1 VAVQAVAVDD
11 DRLQLEKHELEEEG
25 GEEEEK
31 KKRRKQKNGKR
42 MKKEKG
48 EKERRLIHP
57 SPLGVSTVRSLLEKG
72 AHRQSCKVDR

>member
-1 VAVQAVAVDD
+1 
-11 DRLQLEKHELEEEG
+11 
-25 GEEEEK
+25 
-31 KKRRKQKNGKR
+31 

>member
-1 VAVQAVAVDD
+1 MAVHAVAVDD
-11 DRLQLEKHELEEEG
+11 DRLQLEKHELEEE
-25 GEEEEK
+25 EEEEK

-48 EKERRLIHP
+48 EKERRLIQP

-72 AHRQSCKVDR
+72 AHRPSCKVDR